1 MAAQEGNSQALLEYI
16 VKSLVDEPDMVS
28 VTESVHGRETVL
40 QLSVSQPDMG
50 RVIGKNGRVINSIR
64 ALVQVAAAKEGRQ
77 ASIEI
82 VEH

>member
-1 MAAQEGNSQALLEYI
+1 MPAQEGNSQALLEYI
-16 VKSLVDEPDMVS
+16 VKSLVDEPDEVS
-28 VTESVHGRETVL
+28 VTESSHGRETVL
-40 QLSVSQPDMG
+40 HLSVSQPDMG